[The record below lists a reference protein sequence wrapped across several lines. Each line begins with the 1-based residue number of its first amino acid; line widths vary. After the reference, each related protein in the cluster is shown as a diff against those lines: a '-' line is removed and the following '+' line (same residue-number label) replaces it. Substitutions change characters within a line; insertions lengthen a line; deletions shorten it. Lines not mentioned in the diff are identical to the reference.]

1 MARGDKTVSCSCRRG
16 STMLLRTACGWYLSP
31 RTAGAR
37 RLHWGRKGAS
47 GRLPWNVET
56 ASLQLA
62 VGRTRVWKRYT
73 TARQGFVVGKE
84 LATNLGLLGSMPRD
98 PKGVELV
105 LAYIPT
111 LSLARTF
118 MLIRLQP
125 ELFHYRT
132 ECSMYEFV
140 TLNGG

>member
-16 STMLLRTACGWYLSP
+16 STVALILLRTAGGWYPSP

-47 GRLPWNVET
+47 GRMPWNVET

-62 VGRTRVWKRYT
+62 IGKTRVWKRYTT

-84 LATNLGLLGSMPRD
+84 LAINQFGSSGSLLGMD

-105 LAYIPT
+105 LAHIST
-111 LSLARTF
+111 LSCPHFHADSPSPRTIP
-118 MLIRLQP
+118 LS
-125 ELFHYRT
+125 Y
-132 ECSMYEFV
+132 
-140 TLNGG
+140 